1 MQKFHL
7 ARRYVYSDSTDYP
20 MGSFLL
26 DYYMI
31 KSEIKIPHS
40 SIIAVVYGV
49 EIEKRSKTNR
59 GESRIETASVKDI
72 FNSREHTSG
81 FVTSL
86 AEKLVTPSDLKKAV
100 EELIGE
106 KGFEPPEVTIS
117 T

>member
-40 SIIAVVYGV
+40 HIIAVVYGV
-49 EIEKRSKTNR
+49 EIEKRSKTD
-59 GESRIETASVKDI
+59 GGKSHIETASVKDI
-72 FNSREHTSG
+72 FATCEHTSG
-81 FVTSL
+81 FITSL
-86 AEKLVTPSDLKKAV
+86 AEKLVAPSDLKKVV

-106 KGFEPPEVTIS
+106 NGFEPPEVTVS